1 MMSIDPDKPATEAPR
16 LPFKAISLFERQT
29 LLALLP
35 AASLLI
41 VLIWVLESRAG
52 MIEPPDGVA
61 YPALIVTWAAL
72 FAMLWRWLQRLLLV
86 RWLATVP
93 LLGFFAAG
101 TMMRWI
107 EWVPNP
113 ASTGSPACCR
123 G

>member
-1 MMSIDPDKPATEAPR
+1 MSPVPSEAATEALHLAFR
-16 LPFKAISLFERQT
+16 AISMFERQT